1 MSYCRFNDGTNPFN
15 LPPDLD
21 QGRSDAYI
29 FHSVE
34 GHWECCGCWLKK
46 FGEWRHCASTKEE
59 MLVHIAEHRAA
70 GHFIP
75 EFVDEELRREIAEEK
90 S

>member
-1 MSYCRFNDGTNPFN
+1 MSYCRFNDGTNPFD

-29 FHSVE
+29 FESVE
-34 GHWECCGCWLKK
+34 GHWECCGCWLADD
-46 FGEWRHCASTKEE
+46 EWRYCASTKEL

-70 GHFIP
+70 GHIIP
-75 EFVDEELRREIAEEK
+75 ESVDEELRQEIAEEA